1 MSTVVATPRP
11 TDALEP
17 APVRRPRKRWTRFI
31 LPVFTLGMIFYL
43 AFPVFVMILYSF
55 NVLSTT
61 GESIRQN
68 PQFTCCTVEWWRTMF
83 AVPSLNHAIVTSIEI
98 AILASLFATVLGT
111 FLGLVLG
118 RYSFKGRGLTN
129 FVIFL
134 AIAVPE
140 IVLGSSLLSLFVQVN
155 TQKPGGFSI
164 PLGVVSILLSHIAF
178 SIAFVAITVRAR
190 VQGLDMTLE
199 NAAQDLFASPR
210 VAFFKV
216 TFPLILPG
224 IVAGFLLAFVL
235 SLDDFVIT
243 NFVSGTTLTFPLW
256 VYGAVRLGVPPQVN
270 VWGTV
275 LFLAG
280 VLTAGIQVLRARRSE
295 TAIERNE
302 EIEDVG
308 PTHIDISDRALG
320 GTS

>member
-1 MSTVVATPRP
+1 MSAVATPAAAADVRG
-11 TDALEP
+11 P
-17 APVRRPRKRWTRFI
+17 APVRKPRKRWTRFI
-31 LPVFTLGMIFYL
+31 LPVFTLGMIVYL

-55 NVLSTT
+55 NVLNTT
-61 GESIRQN
+61 TESVRQTA
-68 PQFTCCTVEWWRTMF
+68 QFTCCTIQWWQQMF
-83 AVPSLNHAIVTSIEI
+83 QNPSLNEALRTSIEI
-98 AILASLFATVLGT
+98 AIIASTFATILGT

-118 RYSFKGRGLTN
+118 RYSFKGRGATN

-140 IVLGSSLLSLFVQVN
+140 IVLGSSLLSMFVQVN
-155 TQKPGGFSI
+155 TQKPAGASLTLGF
-164 PLGVVSILLSHIAF
+164 VTILLSHIAF

-243 NFVSGTTLTFPLW
+243 NFVNGTTNTFPTW
-256 VYGAVRLGVPPQVN
+256 VYGAAKLGVPPQVN

-275 LFLAG
+275 LFTAG
-280 VLTAGIQVLRARRSE
+280 VLTAGFQVLRARRSE
-295 TAIERNE
+295 RAIVRNE
-302 EIEDVG
+302 KIEGTEGSPIVVG
-308 PTHIDISDRALG
+308 AAR
-320 GTS
+320 

>member
-1 MSTVVATPRP
+1 MSAVVVPEAGAVL
-11 TDALEP
+11 DEP
-17 APVRRPRKRWTRFI
+17 VVRVPKKRWTRFI
-31 LPVFTLGMIFYL
+31 LPVFTLGMIVYL

-55 NVLSTT
+55 NVLPTS
-61 GESIRQN
+61 GESVRQN
-68 PQFTCCTVEWWRTMF
+68 AQFTCCTLDWWRGILD
-83 AVPSLNHAIVTSIEI
+83 VPSLNEALRTSIVV
-98 AILASLFATVLGT
+98 AIPAAAVATVLGT

-118 RYSFKGRGLTN
+118 RYSFRGRGATS
-129 FVIFL
+129 FIIFL

-140 IVLGSSLLSLFVQVN
+140 IVLGSSLLSMFVQIN
-155 TQKPGGFSI
+155 NHHPGGITI
-164 PLGVVSILLSHIAF
+164 PLGYRTILLSHIAF

-210 VAFFKV
+210 VAFIKV
-216 TFPLILPG
+216 TLPLILPG

-243 NFVSGTTLTFPLW
+243 NFVNADTNTFPTW

-275 LFLAG
+275 LFTVG
-280 VLTAGIQVLRARRSE
+280 VLTAGIQVLRARTSE
-295 TAIERNE
+295 RAIQRNE
-302 EIEDVG
+302 KIEGVAPG
-308 PTHIDISDRALG
+308 ATVAVAAG
-320 GTS
+320 K

>member
-1 MSTVVATPRP
+1 MSAVAAPLAAA
-11 TDALEP
+11 DALEP
-17 APVRRPRKRWTRFI
+17 APVHRPRKRWTRFI
-31 LPVFTLGMIFYL
+31 LPVFTIGMIVYL

-55 NVLSTT
+55 NVLPTA
-61 GESIRQN
+61 GESVRQTA
-68 PQFTCCTVEWWRTMF
+68 QFTCCTIEWWQEML
-83 AVPSLNHAIVTSIEI
+83 AVESLNQALLTSVEVAIVASTI
-98 AILASLFATVLGT
+98 ATILGT

-118 RYSFKGRGLTN
+118 RYSFRGRGATN

-140 IVLGSSLLSLFVQVN
+140 IVLGSSLLSMYVQVN
-155 TQKPGGFSI
+155 TQQPAGLTI
-164 PLGVVSILLSHIAF
+164 PLGKASILLSHVAF

-190 VQGLDMTLE
+190 VQGLDLSLE
-199 NAAQDLFASPR
+199 NAAQDLFANPR

-243 NFVSGTTLTFPLW
+243 NFVNGQTNTFPTW
-256 VYGAVRLGVPPQVN
+256 VFGAAKLGVPPQVN

-275 LFLAG
+275 LFMAG
-280 VLTAGIQVLRARRSE
+280 VFTAGFQVLRARR
-295 TAIERNE
+295 TVVA
-302 EIEDVG
+302 G
-308 PTHIDISDRALG
+308 
-320 GTS
+320 

>member
-1 MSTVVATPRP
+1 MSATVAAPSTAEAP
-11 TDALEP
+11 LGP
-17 APVRRPRKRWTRFI
+17 APVRKPRKRWTRFI
-31 LPVFTLGMIFYL
+31 LPVFTIGMIVYL

-55 NVLSTT
+55 NILSTA
-61 GESIRQN
+61 GERVSQTSK
-68 PQFTCCTVEWWRTMF
+68 FTCCTLAWWRQIT
-83 AVPSLNHAIVTSIEI
+83 AVPSLNEALRTSILVAIPAAII
-98 AILASLFATVLGT
+98 ATIFGT

-118 RYSFKGRGLTN
+118 RYSFRGRAGTN
-129 FVIFL
+129 FIIFL

-140 IVLGSSLLSLFVQVN
+140 IVLGSSLLSMFVQVN
-155 TQKPGGFSI
+155 DNKPAGLAI
-164 PLGVVSILLSHIAF
+164 TLGYASVLLSHIAF

-224 IVAGFLLAFVL
+224 IIAGFLLAFVL

-243 NFVSGTTLTFPLW
+243 NFVNGTTNTFPTW
-256 VYGAVRLGVPPQVN
+256 VYGAVKLGVPPQVN

-275 LFLAG
+275 LFLIG
-280 VLTAGIQVLRARRSE
+280 VFTAGFQVLRARRSE
-295 TAIERNE
+295 RSIVKNEKIEGTEPSAIV
-302 EIEDVG
+302 VG
-308 PTHIDISDRALG
+308 AAK
-320 GTS
+320 